1 MPGLNDTARAIAFTC
16 LWGASLAQA
25 GEVTIPHT
33 FSAGTPALASQV
45 NANFAAVETAVDGNA
60 ADIASLQALVSAQA
74 ATIATLQTQVNA
86 VMANSV
92 LALNGALSLGTDA
105 QGNPTAFVTGVNV
118 QIVNGLGTTDAVNGL
133 GNLTIG
139 YNETAPTP
147 TAFCSTNLY
156 IDQANCEFRGG
167 IWAANQR
174 TGSHNLIVGAGNAYT
189 RHGGLIAGYAN
200 STNAAYAS
208 VSGGNYNL
216 ARGDHSASSG
226 GYHNR
231 TDNYSSSVSGGAENH
246 ARAEGS
252 SISGGSFNL
261 TSGFRASVSGGLTN
275 TAQGANSSVTGGDT
289 NLASGETSSV
299 AGGAYNTAV
308 GIDSAVTGGCSND
321 ALGVRSTVSGGLGRT
336 ANSGYDWVAGLLF
349 QEN

>member
-74 ATIATLQTQVNA
+74 ATIATLQTQLNA